1 MLFNKILP
9 ATVLAFSC
17 GISHAENQATNSDQQ
32 APQQQTVERS
42 NEQKQ
47 FSADK
52 DAQIKQSLKNRL
64 EKFDGFSANFSQT
77 VIDADGNT
85 LQNSTGKL
93 VVKRPNLIYWETM
106 QPDETLVVSDG
117 TTLWFYNP
125 FVEQVSA
132 FNVSNAVVN
141 TPILLLSDTSADTW
155 QDYLVSQQSSDE
167 YSIKSLNSDAQV
179 TSLNLFFAGDN
190 LAMFTIVDATGQLSH
205 FNLSNMVTAPAPD
218 NSIFKFTLPVDVDFD
233 DQR

>member
-1 MLFNKILP
+1 MFFNKILP
-9 ATVLAFSC
+9 ATVLAFSF
-17 GISHAENQATNSDQQ
+17 GISHAENQTANDVEQE
-32 APQQQTVERS
+32 PQQQTA
-42 NEQKQ
+42 EQKQ
-47 FSADK
+47 FSAEK
-52 DAQIKQSLKNRL
+52 DAQIKMSLKTRL
-64 EKFDGFSANFSQT
+64 EKFDGFSANFSQA

-85 LQNSTGKL
+85 LQNATGKL

-106 QPDETLVVSDG
+106 QPDETLVISDG
-117 TTLWFYNP
+117 DTLWFYNP

-141 TPILLLSDTSADTW
+141 TPILLLSDTSTETW
-155 QDYLVSQQSSDE
+155 QDYLVTQQSSDE

-179 TSLNLFFAGDN
+179 KSLNLFFAGDN

-205 FNLSNMVTAPAPD
+205 FNLSNMVTTPVPAD
-218 NSIFKFTLPVDVDFD
+218 SIFKFTLPVDVDFD

>member
-1 MLFNKILP
+1 MFFNKILP
-9 ATVLAFSC
+9 ATVLAFSF
-17 GISHAENQATNSDQQ
+17 GISHAENQTANDVEQE
-32 APQQQTVERS
+32 PQQQTAER
-42 NEQKQ
+42 KQ
-47 FSADK
+47 FSAEK
-52 DAQIKQSLKNRL
+52 DAQIKLSLKKRL
-64 EKFDGFSANFSQT
+64 EKFQGFSANFNQA

-106 QPDETLVVSDG
+106 QPDETLVISDG
-117 TTLWFYNP
+117 ATLWFYNP

-179 TSLNLFFAGDN
+179 KSLNLVFAGDN

-205 FNLSNMVTAPAPD
+205 FTLSNTVTAPAPD
-218 NSIFKFTLPVDVDFD
+218 DSLFKFTLPVDVDFD

>member
-1 MLFNKILP
+1 MFFNKILP
-9 ATVLAFSC
+9 ATVLAFSF
-17 GISHAENQATNSDQQ
+17 GVSHAENQTVNNNKLLEQQ
-32 APQQQTVERS
+32 PQTA
-42 NEQKQ
+42 EQLQ
-47 FSADK
+47 FSAEK
-52 DAQIKQSLKNRL
+52 DAQIKHSLKNRL
-64 EKFDGFSANFSQT
+64 EKFQGFSATFEQT

-117 TTLWFYNP
+117 ATLWFYNP

-141 TPILLLSDTSADTW
+141 TPILLLSDTSTDTW

-179 TSLNLFFAGDN
+179 KSLNLVFAGDHI
-190 LAMFTIVDATGQLSH
+190 AMFTIVDATGQLSH
-205 FNLSNMVTAPAPD
+205 FKLSNMVTSPEPD
-218 NSIFKFTLPVDVDFD
+218 NSLFEFTLPVDVDFD